1 MKKSL
6 CTAGVFL
13 LALMVF
19 SAGSAGAAPV
29 TVNGIEF
36 PRTFALEDRTLALR
50 GAGMMRWAMLVDLYA
65 GAFYLPESIPA
76 GQWDRD
82 IARHLELCYFR
93 DIPAEGFVKSSQ
105 DHLQS
110 TLPAERLAV
119 LQPQLDDLYGLFR
132 DVGAGDRYALTYQP
146 DIGTTLSLNGEP
158 LGTIAGSDF
167 ARAYFG
173 IWLGDEPLRKK
184 FRDRLLG
191 ISGS

>member
-93 DIPAEGFVKSSQ
+93 D
-105 DHLQS
+105 
-110 TLPAERLAV
+110 
-119 LQPQLDDLYGLFR
+119 
-132 DVGAGDRYALTYQP
+132 VGAGDRYALTYQP